1 VNHATAAQAIPF
13 FNSLLVVTPAEAA
26 CEQADLAGQW
36 AMFMYG
42 DNFETADLRF
52 IFGCTAIINRSG
64 RFNSRSHCPSAELRG
79 SFEVNRGCTVVGV
92 FTLRFDD
99 GFNNSCGISAAVTPN
114 HEMISGVAACE
125 SSEILMFNMVQK

>member
-1 VNHATAAQAIPF
+1 MGVLTNDKKLLTMTAAM
-13 FNSLLVVTPAEAA
+13 LCLVVTPAEAA

-42 DNFETADLRF
+42 DNFETADLPF

-79 SFEVNRGCTVVGV
+79 SFEVNR
-92 FTLRFDD
+92 
-99 GFNNSCGISAAVTPN
+99 AAP
-114 HEMISGVAACE
+114 S
-125 SSEILMFNMVQK
+125 